1 MNEGA
6 AWFRRALD
14 ADTDAPR
21 ELRAQALHWLGV
33 MLDEQRDERGAID
46 RLEEALAIQRE
57 IGDERLIARELN
69 SLGAVHRNIGEQGS
83 ARSLL
88 MESLAR
94 RRRLGDMA
102 GVATVLTNLGIV
114 ALDRGDPDSAIEP
127 LEEALAIDRAS
138 GATGGSAYSSIA
150 LGTAYLRTGR
160 RDESIDLLRSALA
173 VFHDLDDTDGVAEG
187 LERLGEAF
195 SVDQP
200 ARAARLLLA
209 ASSIRERERVGLRAI
224 DEAKAAELIA
234 NVTRSLTQVDLD
246 AALAD
251 ANAMDVDAA
260 AVYALA
266 IRG

>member
-160 RDESIDLLRSALA
+160 VTSRS
-173 VFHDLDDTDGVAEG
+173 T
-187 LERLGEAF
+187 
-195 SVDQP
+195 
-200 ARAARLLLA
+200 
-209 ASSIRERERVGLRAI
+209 SSIGTGRLPRPRRHGRCRRRPRA
-224 DEAKAAELIA
+224 
-234 NVTRSLTQVDLD
+234 TR
-246 AALAD
+246 
-251 ANAMDVDAA
+251 
-260 AVYALA
+260 
-266 IRG
+266 RGVLGGPAGAGGAPAPRGEFDP